1 MDLTEPILSRFDIL
15 CVVRDTVDPVQD
27 EMLAR
32 FVVNSHVKHHPNFE
46 ADENSEKEQ
55 MVNFFFF
62 FALFYFC
69 FEEILKNVEVY
80 IQLFKYRQKVTLK
93 LNSLNDKEQ
102 DTNRI
107 KHFMSKCH
115 SDKIIPHEFSTGTQD
130 EAFHETWHENSY
142 RFPVTGVAGNHFL
155 WSNSP

>member
-1 MDLTEPILSRFDIL
+1 M
-15 CVVRDTVDPVQD
+15 
-27 EMLAR
+27 
-32 FVVNSHVKHHPNFE
+32 
-46 ADENSEKEQ
+46 
-55 MVNFFFF
+55 
-62 FALFYFC
+62 
-69 FEEILKNVEVY
+69 KNVEVY

-130 EAFHETWHENSY
+130 EAFHET
-142 RFPVTGVAGNHFL
+142 
-155 WSNSP
+155 

>member
-55 MVNFFFF
+55 MVFFIF

-69 FEEILKNVEVY
+69 FEEIFKNVEVY
-80 IQLFKYRQKVTLK
+80 IQLFKYGQKITLK
-93 LNSLNDKEQ
+93 LNSLNDKKQ

-107 KHFMSKCH
+107 KHFISKCH
-115 SDKIIPHEFSTGTQD
+115 CDKIIPHEFSTGTQD
-130 EAFHETWHENSY
+130 EAFHETLHENSN
-142 RFPVTGVAGNHFL
+142 RFLYH
-155 WSNSP
+155 WCRW